1 MQELNQDE
9 SSEDDMLIAAIEGKN
24 KKDWNVT
31 VKINSH
37 NTRFK
42 IDTGAQCNVMLSKTY
57 QQLSQQPL
65 HSSKS
70 RLVTFRGHRLNS
82 IGRTT
87 LRTVEEI
94 VAKMPNT
101 KYFSVLNASSGF

>member
-70 RLVTFRGHRLNS
+70 RLVAFRGHRLNS